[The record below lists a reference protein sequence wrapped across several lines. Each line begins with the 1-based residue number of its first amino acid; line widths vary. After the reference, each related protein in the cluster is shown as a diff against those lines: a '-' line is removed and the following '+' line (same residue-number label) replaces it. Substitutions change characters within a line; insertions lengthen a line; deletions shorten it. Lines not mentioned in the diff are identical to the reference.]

1 MEPGVKKV
9 NRRYDNSGRAVQAAA
24 NRAAV
29 LEAAA
34 QLLIDK
40 GYSQTTM
47 AAVARAAGVSVET
60 VYKTFGNKPA
70 LVRQVLGTAVVG
82 DDEPVAL
89 MDRADMRAALR
100 APTGAQILAAFAE
113 ASIDI
118 LARLGPL
125 LATLLVAARA
135 GEPELREIAEQ
146 AGQQRLTDLT
156 RVIDAIAATG
166 DLRADLDAARAADV
180 LWSIGSPEVYLQ
192 LTVDRGWSVADYR
205 TWLAETLQAT
215 LLQRPAALADSS
227 TPTPD
232 NAH

>member
-1 MEPGVKKV
+1 MTTQVARSK
-9 NRRYDNSGRAVQAAA
+9 RRPTGH
-24 NRAAV
+24 AV

-82 DDEPVAL
+82 DDETVAL

-146 AGQQRLTDLT
+146 AGKQRLTDLT

-192 LTVDRGWSVADYR
+192 LTADRGWFRLTDYR

-215 LLQRPAALADSS
+215 LPEQRPTA
-227 TPTPD
+227 
-232 NAH
+232 